1 LLKALGRGPL
11 HAEAAA
17 AVMECIP
24 DRAQRLVD
32 DLVAEGLLV
41 DEGGLL
47 RLP

>member
-11 HAEAAA
+11 HADAAA
-17 AVMECIP
+17 DVMERMP
-24 DRAQRLVD
+24 TRAERLVD
-32 DLVAEGLLV
+32 DLVAEGLVV